1 VIRGRNEVLIGQIHS
16 EMTDIVLIGT
26 LNLTQPQSMANVVM
40 KSVGGLN
47 AVDWAWPITGRGH
60 YHSVCM
66 AVVSLSWSL
75 YLAKQDS
82 IISTSQISL
91 FWANS

>member
-1 VIRGRNEVLIGQIHS
+1 MIRGRNEVLIGQIHS

-47 AVDWAWPITGRGH
+47 AVD
-60 YHSVCM
+60 
-66 AVVSLSWSL
+66 
-75 YLAKQDS
+75 
-82 IISTSQISL
+82 
-91 FWANS
+91 